1 MALRPLVE
9 IIHLQSYVPDGTFGV
24 VRINGELVCL
34 SLEPPWRNN
43 QRDISCFPEGQYI
56 ARRIKSPRFG
66 ETFQLIGVPGRDH
79 IEFHIGNTVDDTH
92 GCILL
97 GSYLAM
103 FGNRKGIA
111 RSQRAFDHF
120 MVMLGTADTIL
131 VDVKR
136 VF

>member
-1 MALRPLVE
+1 MRPLVE
-9 IIHLQSYVPDGTFGV
+9 VIRLQSYGDDGTFGV
-24 VRINGELVCL
+24 IRINGELVCL
-34 SLEPPWRNN
+34 SLEPPWKNN
-43 QRDISCFPEGQYI
+43 QRDISCIPEGQYI
-56 ARRIKSPRFG
+56 ARRIKSSRFG

-79 IEFHIGNTVDDTH
+79 IEFHVGNTVDDTH

>member
-1 MALRPLVE
+1 MIRPLVE
-9 IIHLQSYVPDGTFGV
+9 VIRLQSYGEDGTFGV
-24 VRINGELVCL
+24 IRINGELVCL
-34 SLEPPWRNN
+34 SLELPWKNN

-56 ARRIKSPRFG
+56 AKRIKSEKFG

-92 GCILL
+92 GCTLL

-111 RSQRAFDHF
+111 RSKRAFEHF
-120 MVMLGTADTIL
+120 MTMLGTAEEIL

-136 VF
+136 IF